1 MDACIWFALRKL
13 RPTTPNVP
21 IRLKRENACRW
32 TLPAAGGH
40 LLFSAASKVSERPS
54 KIGCKSGRSRS
65 HVDTAFHSPKNS
77 RSTGAKAI
85 GTMSWDWPSR
95 ART

>member
-1 MDACIWFALRKL
+1 MDACIWFALCKL

-21 IRLKRENACRW
+21 IRLKRENACGW

-54 KIGCKSGRSRS
+54 KIGCKS
-65 HVDTAFHSPKNS
+65 VPFPV
-77 RSTGAKAI
+77 
-85 GTMSWDWPSR
+85 
-95 ART
+95 AR